1 MRRSKVKRKKK
12 TFSTC
17 RERTLTQKDFL
28 KRVAKTTT
36 VVTGQN
42 LVSAEGLPFFELNGH
57 KQVYVD
63 TRNNSST
70 LCGIT
75 VLCPCD
81 ENEKQGIYR
90 FLLENFNAVFV
101 DSDELGTYFEAYRP
115 LPLTRNNADATAEIL
130 KELGDI
136 GVENRAA

>member
-1 MRRSKVKRKKK
+1 MRRRKIKAKR
-12 TFSTC
+12 TFSNH
-17 RERTLTQKDFL
+17 REKLLTQKDFL
-28 KRVAKTTT
+28 KRVAKTSS
-36 VVTGQN
+36 VVTGKD

-63 TRNNSST
+63 ARNKNNV

-81 ENEKQGIYR
+81 ENEKQGIYKY
-90 FLLENFNAVFV
+90 LLENFNAVFV
-101 DSDELGTYFEAYRP
+101 DTDDLGTYFEAYRP

-130 KELGDI
+130 KELGTI
-136 GVENRAA
+136 GTETRAV